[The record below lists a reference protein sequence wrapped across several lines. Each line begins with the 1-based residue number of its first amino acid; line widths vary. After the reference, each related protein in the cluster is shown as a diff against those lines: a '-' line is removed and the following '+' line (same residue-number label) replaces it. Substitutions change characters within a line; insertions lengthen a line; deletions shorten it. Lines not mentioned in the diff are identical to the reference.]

1 MPKFLAGLL
10 AGALAVCAGYAL
22 ASRNSTGTYSL
33 ITPGNPVV
41 NGTTITPSWANNT
54 LSDLST
60 EMTDSLSR
68 SGKGGMLA
76 PLRTTDGTVA
86 SPAHSFTNEPG
97 SGLYRIGA
105 SDYGFSLSGVLL
117 AELSATGLTVNVAAG
132 NPANF
137 FTPTLAAGSFSQIL
151 IGGSGASNNSGGVTF
166 RKNATPALSTLC
178 LDVFGQVS
186 TLCVDGNAKTTAT
199 GALASASLAV
209 TGAATVGTTLA
220 VTGATTATGGIT
232 IGSGGSA
239 VVSFLV
245 GSCTLN
251 GGTPSVCTS
260 SVQTTAKCVC
270 TYGSSTT
277 AHTVACAVAIGTLTV
292 VSATNGDVATV
303 NWACWN

>member
-199 GALASASLAV
+199 GALAV
-209 TGAATVGTTLA
+209 TGASTLTGGLTVTPATVSIGG
-220 VTGATTATGGIT
+220 VTYAP
-232 IGSGGSA
+232 
-239 VVSFLV
+239 FM

-251 GGTPSVCTS
+251 GASPSTCTPGTAAS
-260 SVQTTAKCVC
+260 STICV
-270 TYGSSTT
+270 GSSSGSVVAVSVAFGVLHAVSVTGPNTST
-277 AHTVACAVAIGTLTV
+277 AP
-292 VSATNGDVATV
+292 V
-303 NWACWN
+303 NVICL